1 MHTLILLLLY
11 IFVTFSIYV
20 AFIYDFFIII
30 FIRFEQCLCIV
41 LVLPPSPAMHGMER
55 ARVSFFCKWELNL
68 IEIWMEYCL
77 HCSHFICLNA
87 VQSSAKMLSAVHILK
102 IRNLPIC
109 LKNINY
115 DCHFKCLVKLPE
127 IALSKNDQD
136 IEIYKKTPSGYEQTA
151 TLSEHGQRVT
161 GIDWEPQ
168 HNRIVTSGAV
178 SLSIFL
184 NFMLESFHERSWI

>member
-1 MHTLILLLLY
+1 MGT
-11 IFVTFSIYV
+11 
-20 AFIYDFFIII
+20 
-30 FIRFEQCLCIV
+30 
-41 LVLPPSPAMHGMER
+41 
-55 ARVSFFCKWELNL
+55 ELNWDL
-68 IEIWMEYCL
+68 DGILFALFTFYLSQC
-77 HCSHFICLNA
+77 CSELCQDALCCA
-87 VQSSAKMLSAVHILK
+87 LLK
-102 IRNLPIC
+102 IRYLPIC
-109 LKNINY
+109 LENINY
-115 DCHFKCLVKLPE
+115 DSHFKCLVKLPE

-184 NFMLESFHERSWI
+184 NFILESFHERSWIWALNFNTVFDSI